1 MSSTPAD
8 QSEAFTAFLPSM
20 DDRLSSFVAHGLPE
34 TVAVGDDER
43 TFVKDLTPA
52 SLPWVEA
59 YAVSRLPSPALAS
72 APANQRLAEDLMRY
86 VGETFIRTLGGS
98 WQHDPDGPDH
108 GMPFVR
114 VPIPASGADADPS
127 ADAEAGAGAVA
138 EASAAA
144 EAGAVAEAGG
154 ASDARGA
161 SDAATAETTDE
172 PAPTTDQSAPTTDVS
187 VQTTDVSVLGLLMT
201 ALQRRT
207 GDVFVSVLLQ
217 MADAESDASA
227 DG

>member
-8 QSEAFTAFLPSM
+8 QSEAFTAFLASM

-127 ADAEAGAGAVA
+127 ADAEA
-138 EASAAA
+138 

-154 ASDARGA
+154 ASDA
-161 SDAATAETTDE
+161 ATAETI
-172 PAPTTDQSAPTTDVS
+172 
-187 VQTTDVSVLGLLMT
+187 DVSVLGLLMT

>member
-8 QSEAFTAFLPSM
+8 HSEAFTAFLESM
-20 DDRLSSFVAHGLPE
+20 DDRLGSFVAHGLPE
-34 TVAVGDDER
+34 TVAVGDDDR

-72 APANQRLAEDLMRY
+72 APANQRLAEDIMRY

-114 VPIPASGADADPS
+114 IPTPAAGSAVSDPAADT
-127 ADAEAGAGAVA
+127 DAEAGAGVAAGVGTEA
-138 EASAAA
+138 EA
-144 EAGAVAEAGG
+144 AV
-154 ASDARGA
+154 ASDAE
-161 SDAATAETTDE
+161 AAE
-172 PAPTTDQSAPTTDVS
+172 
-187 VQTTDVSVLGLLMT
+187 TTDVSVLGLLMT

-217 MADAESDASA
+217 TADAESDALSER
-227 DG
+227 

>member
-8 QSEAFTAFLPSM
+8 QSEAFTAFLASM

-114 VPIPASGADADPS
+114 VPIPASGADADPP
-127 ADAEAGAGAVA
+127 ADAEAVAGAAA

-154 ASDARGA
+154 ASDA
-161 SDAATAETTDE
+161 ATAETIDE
-172 PAPTTDQSAPTTDVS
+172 SVQTADVS

-217 MADAESDASA
+217 MADAESDASV

>member
-8 QSEAFTAFLPSM
+8 QSEAFTAFLASM

-154 ASDARGA
+154 ASDA
-161 SDAATAETTDE
+161 ATAETIDE
-172 PAPTTDQSAPTTDVS
+172 S
-187 VQTTDVSVLGLLMT
+187 VQTADVSVLGLLMT

-217 MADAESDASA
+217 MADAESDASV